1 MSKSTDPQRQLM
13 DRSSADRG
21 VLLGVSELF
30 GRKWNT
36 LILYRLYR
44 DGNMGFNDLRRSI
57 SGISSKM
64 LSQSL
69 DALTDEYGLV
79 ERTEVSDGPLR
90 VEYALSPAGEELEPI
105 LLALHDWGAEH
116 LPAAVTESHE

>member
-1 MSKSTDPQRQLM
+1 MSKSTDSQGQLIE
-13 DRSSADRG
+13 RFSADRS

-30 GRKWNT
+30 GRKWHT

-44 DGNMGFNDLRRSI
+44 DGTMGFSDLRRAI

-79 ERTEVSDGPLR
+79 ERREVNDGPLR
-90 VEYALSPAGEELEPI
+90 VEYSLSPAGEELEPI